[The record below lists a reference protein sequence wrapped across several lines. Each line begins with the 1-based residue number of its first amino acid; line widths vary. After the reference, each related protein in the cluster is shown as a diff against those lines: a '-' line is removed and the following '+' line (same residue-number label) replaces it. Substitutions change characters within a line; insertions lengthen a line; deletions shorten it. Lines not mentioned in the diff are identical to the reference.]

1 MDADHISM
9 SCVRFAIADNTPVC
23 YIQLVREKNRKL
35 WEEKSNEFETIAT
48 GENSG

>member
-1 MDADHISM
+1 MAGSLENRGKLRELIDKFQF
-9 SCVRFAIADNTPVC
+9 VTW
-23 YIQLVREKNRKL
+23 LVREKNRKL